1 MAFQRVVPHAGWN
14 TWRRPSSPVIT
25 IDKGAQMAE
34 YLLIQT
40 LALAVCILLAMPVLS
55 KRDRARPPQS
65 VASVGWH

>member
-1 MAFQRVVPHAGWN
+1 
-14 TWRRPSSPVIT
+14 
-25 IDKGAQMAE
+25 MAE

-55 KRDRARPPQS
+55 KRDRTRPPQS